1 MNKSELFT
9 LAHHETRKAFLKAK
23 LLGQNFN
30 YQVTFSFY
38 LKELTNAQP
47 QKVTTYKNGVMLVSY
62 AKKPKINKACAMV
75 GDYKKPTYIRD
86 GYKVTKQINPSL
98 SVTYNLDTI
107 ISLLISAICV
117 ICIYALALQAINH
130 F

>member
-1 MNKSELFT
+1 MTKSEIFS
-9 LAHHETRKAFLKAK
+9 LAHHKTRIEQLKAIA
-23 LLGQNFN
+23 LGRKFS

-47 QKVTTYKNGVMLVSY
+47 QKITIYGYKPADKTV
-62 AKKPKINKACAMV
+62 KPKVNKSCAMI

>member
-1 MNKSELFT
+1 MTKSQLFT

-47 QKVTTYKNGVMLVSY
+47 QKVTTYKNGIMLVSY

>member
-1 MNKSELFT
+1 MDKSAIFQ
-9 LAHHETRKAFLKAK
+9 LAHHKTRIEQLKAIA
-23 LLGQNFN
+23 LRREFS
-30 YQVTFSFY
+30 YHVTFSFY

-47 QKVTTYKNGVMLVSY
+47 QKVTTYKNGVMVISY
-62 AKKPKINKACAMV
+62 ENKPKVNKSCAMV
-75 GDYKKPTYIRD
+75 GDYKKPTYVRN

-107 ISLLISAICV
+107 FSLLISAICI